1 MKRFRYIA
9 TNRDHEEVEGV
20 MRAETPEDAMAQLEA
35 RGLKVDLLKDV
46 DEETSADSATDA
58 VPTDISQESFE
69 TPKLS
74 KAESILAAEQIG
86 QVAVSGMPLAS
97 GLMALSEEVPSKR
110 MRRALKSISHDVAA
124 GRTVDEVLDEN
135 AANLPP
141 HLGVLI
147 QAGLKTGN
155 LGVVMEQYL
164 MFTRNRSEIGRRV
177 LLTLSYPVC
186 LILCTIGI
194 NFGYLAW
201 VVPLFKKIFLDFG
214 TELPGLTMLIISL
227 SDALSEFGIAI
238 VVILVAAA
246 VLAWLITVVLLR
258 PSTRRRLLE
267 KIPVFGPLFSMSSLS
282 QFCQLLAIL
291 VENQV
296 RMPDALRM
304 AGTASGNANLREGS
318 NRLADMVEEG
328 SSLTKGAE
336 SLPHFPTQMTNIFR
350 WEKRGDAFPDVLRAA
365 ADVYSARATIQTGM
379 VAVVVEPFVVIG
391 AASFIVVLVIAMFLP
406 LIKLLNDLS

>member
-1 MKRFRYIA
+1 
-9 TNRDHEEVEGV
+9 
-20 MRAETPEDAMAQLEA
+20 
-35 RGLKVDLLKDV
+35 
-46 DEETSADSATDA
+46 
-58 VPTDISQESFE
+58 
-69 TPKLS
+69 
-74 KAESILAAEQIG
+74 
-86 QVAVSGMPLAS
+86 
-97 GLMALSEEVPSKR
+97 
-110 MRRALKSISHDVAA
+110 
-124 GRTVDEVLDEN
+124 
-135 AANLPP
+135 
-141 HLGVLI
+141 
-147 QAGLKTGN
+147 
-155 LGVVMEQYL
+155 